1 MPLASASVR
10 TPETEVR
17 LPVLLP
23 YRLAHPYDY
32 CATPDAGLCPG
43 DYVRVPLAGREAIGV
58 VWDEAA
64 AEQPH
69 DDAIKLKAVAERLA
83 APRMPAV
90 LRRFVEWV
98 AAYTMT
104 PMGLVLRMTMSIPE
118 ALQAPRQLE
127 GLRLRQIALDQMAL
141 DQMALE
147 RSGRLTPKRNQVI
160 DFLINSGNAPLAKAA
175 LARKAGVGATVIQGL
190 IHAGILEAVQLLPSP
205 LAQPDGKH
213 EGPTLSAPQRSAAD
227 ALKLAITEGGFQPS
241 LLDGV
246 TGSGKTEVYF
256 EALGHALRL
265 GKQALVLL
273 PEIALSAQWLMRFE
287 ERFGARPAVWHSE
300 LGRAERRRTWR
311 AVAEGEA
318 RIVVGARSALF
329 LPFPELGLIVVDEE
343 HDVSYKQEEGVIYQ
357 ARDMAIVRAKLGK
370 LPIVLASATPS
381 LETMRNAKAGRYA
394 HLHLPDRHA
403 GANLPTIRLIDLR
416 KDPPPR
422 GGWLSPTLSAALEET
437 LNAGEQAMLF
447 LNRRGYAPLT
457 LCRNCGHRFQCP
469 ACTAWLVAHRQA
481 ERLLCH
487 HCGYSETAPS
497 VCPACGATDRLVPCG
512 PGVER
517 LAEEVS
523 TRFPTARIAIMTS
536 DTIGTA
542 TAAADLVRRMQV
554 GEIDLLVGTQVMA
567 KGHHFPNLT
576 LVGVVDADLGL
587 AGGDLRAGERCYQML
602 HQVAGRA
609 GREARPGCAYL
620 QTHLPETPVMQ
631 ALATGN
637 RDSFLETEA
646 RAREAEGMPPF
657 GKLAALIVSGVDSS
671 KVARYA
677 QRLRRTAPEEGTI
690 HVLGPAPAPLAML
703 RGKHRTRLLMKAGPN
718 AMLQKALHHWLDPNL
733 PPSGVKLQIDIDP
746 YSFL

>member
-1 MPLASASVR
+1 MPLASANVR

-32 CATPDAGLCPG
+32 GATPEAGLCPG
-43 DYVRVPLAGREAIGV
+43 DYVRVPLARREAIGV
-58 VWDEAA
+58 IWDEAA
-64 AEQPH
+64 AEHPH
-69 DDAIKLKAVAERLA
+69 ADAIKLKAVAEHMP

-118 ALQAPRQLE
+118 ALQAPRQVE
-127 GLRLRQIALDQMAL
+127 GLRVC
-141 DQMALE
+141 QMALE
-147 RSGRLTPKRNQVI
+147 RSGRLTPKRKQAI
-160 DFLINSGNAPLAKAA
+160 DFLINSGNTPLAKTT
-175 LARKAGVGATVIQGL
+175 LAKKAGVGATVIQGL
-190 IHAGILEAVQLLPSP
+190 AQAGILEAVQLPPSP

-227 ALKLAITEGGFQPS
+227 ALKLAVTEGGFQPN

-273 PEIALSAQWLMRFE
+273 PEIGLSAQWLMRFE

-343 HDVSYKQEEGVIYQ
+343 HDASYKQEEGVIYQ

-370 LPIVLASATPS
+370 FPIVLASATPS
-381 LETMRNAKAGRYA
+381 LETVRNAKAGRYA

-403 GANLPTIRLIDLR
+403 GANLPTIHLIDLR

-422 GGWLSPTLSAALEET
+422 GDWLSPTLSAALEET

-487 HCGYSETAPS
+487 HCGYSEVAPS
-497 VCPACGATDRLVPCG
+497 ACPACGAEDRLVPCG

-517 LAEEVS
+517 LAEEAAS
-523 TRFPTARIAIMTS
+523 RFSNARIAIMTS
-536 DTIGTA
+536 DTVGTA
-542 TAAADLVRRMQV
+542 GAVADLIHRMQT
-554 GEIDLLVGTQVMA
+554 GEIDLLVGTQIMA

-609 GREARPGCAYL
+609 GREAARPGRAYL

-631 ALATGN
+631 ALAAGD

-657 GKLAALIVSGVDSS
+657 GKLAALIVSGVDAGN
-671 KVARYA
+671 VARYA
-677 QRLRRTAPEEGTI
+677 QHLRRTAPEGETI
-690 HVLGPAPAPLAML
+690 YVLGPAPAPLAML
-703 RGKHRTRLLMKAGPN
+703 RGKHRTRLLMKAGPD
-718 AMLQKALHHWLDPNL
+718 AMLQKALHRWLDPNP